1 MKRITGAALVAV
13 VLFSSIHVTGFYV
26 QAREVQE
33 EKKDI
38 SECTFVE
45 MREELRYDGSGDKLI
60 MLPPQRY
67 TGKEIKPDITIKDG
81 DYLLAEGTDYSMS
94 AMSLADNVNVNTN
107 PWMVKSVTGVN
118 DKITGVWVTGMGDY
132 KGGVDCTFAILS
144 ENQKETEDHLIY
156 SDKAVLA
163 GYDGVTIDGY
173 VGAETE
179 VEIPLYIGTK
189 LVQEIN
195 KNAFAYNPTLEK
207 VDISDN
213 VFRLMDGAFF
223 RCGNLREVRLS
234 GQLWGIGSGAFA
246 GCKSLKEIS
255 LPASM
260 RQLGFQAFSGSTAL
274 EAIHSESEILYD
286 VDGVLFDRNGGLD
299 DHTSELCFFPP
310 AKKVE
315 TYRIPDGTQWV
326 GPRSFRQAE
335 YVKNIVIP
343 RSVSNVAQGGL
354 SAFGGKAEISGE
366 TEEEIS
372 HNAVNIIFNH
382 DEPTNGIL
390 DPKIPFS
397 YTLPSGSTITVKNEA
412 MKAAAEAAVSEQCR
426 DNVTVRIATRASE
439 RFELAS
445 NSFILSKGEQAQ
457 LCWTMVP
464 EDTTENVTWQSRNPA
479 VAGIDPV
486 QGKITAKGYGRCT
499 ITGTDESGHAQD
511 VDVLVYDAC
520 TMRTFMLDHAG
531 DGRTFKTDDRYPAC
545 VLPEMADGR
554 KEGSFTPGGMMAA
567 VAFANGYAG
576 DMPARFENSAQ
587 DVVEIVSK
595 VDSTYRTGTPT
606 DDGGY
611 VCQDNKYTR
620 LYLKFKNPGTATITA
635 VFDDN
640 GKEIREGITIYVGN
654 PGEGPGSGNPGG
666 SGNGETQGSGNQTGT
681 GNRKQEQELACS
693 QSIKKTYGSRPF
705 SLNVRRRKGD
715 GRLTYASSNPKVV
728 KVENGKATIKGTG
741 RAVITVTAGETEKY
755 RKKTVKVT
763 VDVTPKKQKAIVKV
777 AGKRKLKVR
786 WKKDIRATGYQ
797 VQHSTDRKFKKDKRT
812 ALVKKKGI
820 STKILAKLKKGKT
833 YYVRVRAY
841 KSVKSGGKEIRLYG
855 SWSST
860 AKSRKIK

>member
-1 MKRITGAALVAV
+1 MRRTTLKKLACAILAITALLSGFHA
-13 VLFSSIHVTGFYV
+13 TGTHA
-26 QAREVQE
+26 QAEETQE
-33 EKKDI
+33 ERKDI
-38 SECTFVE
+38 SECTFVDSLGE
-45 MREELRYDGSGDKLI
+45 RPYKVPYHDTYKQGTIRI
-60 MLPPQRY
+60 LPSQRY
-67 TGKEIKPDITIKDG
+67 TGNAVEPKLTIMDG
-81 DYLLAEGTDYSMS
+81 EYLLVEGKDYELSY
-94 AMSLADNVNVNTN
+94 DDTRN
-107 PWMVKSVTGVN
+107 N
-118 DKITGVWVTGMGDY
+118 DRSSPVEPYCGSFLNEYGNEEGPIVDIRGMGNY
-132 KGGVDCTFAILS
+132 SGKEFFCFAILS
-144 ENQKETEDHLIY
+144 ENQEETEDHLIY

-173 VGAETE
+173 AGAETE
-179 VEIPLYIGTK
+179 VEIPLFIGTK

-195 KNAFAYNPTLEK
+195 RKAFAYNPTLEK

-213 VFRLMDGAFF
+213 VFRIMDGAFYH
-223 RCGNLREVRLS
+223 CGNLREVRLS
-234 GQLWGIGSGAFA
+234 QQLWGISNDGFA
-246 GCKSLKEIS
+246 DCTSLREIS

-260 RQLGFQAFSGSTAL
+260 EKLGLDVFAGCTAL
-274 EAIHSESEILYD
+274 EAFHSESDSIYE
-286 VDGVLFDRNGGLD
+286 VDGVLYEKHSAGFNKNCLY
-299 DHTSELCFFPP
+299 FYPP
-310 AKKVE
+310 AKKMESFCIQEGTEEINLRAFWDAGGIKNLIIPPSVE
-315 TYRIPDGTQWV
+315 LMYDGKY
-326 GPRSFRQAE
+326 GSF
-335 YVKNIVIP
+335 YGMTSPVNIV
-343 RSVSNVAQGGL
+343 
-354 SAFGGKAEISGE
+354 FK
-366 TEEEIS
+366 
-372 HNAVNIIFNH
+372 H
-382 DEPTNGIL
+382 DA
-390 DPKIPFS
+390 
-397 YTLPSGSTITVKNEA
+397 PSGIMKADLFYDLPAGSTVTVKNEA

-576 DMPARFENSAQ
+576 DMPIRFENSAQ

-611 VCQDNKYTR
+611 VCRDNKYTR

-654 PGEGPGSGNPGG
+654 PGEGSGSGNPGG

-681 GNRKQEQELACS
+681 GNGKQEQELACS

-741 RAVITVTAGETEKY
+741 RAAITVTAGETEKY
-755 RKKTVKVT
+755 WKKTVKVT